1 MGWQKRFIPGS
12 GTVPRKKS
20 KATIRSS
27 GITGLPFELS
37 LESSS
42 ETDKFHRRQDK
53 EALKKFN
60 NDVVQWTS
68 DVETALKS
76 SVRSLVKRNVSLS
89 DSITGRVFYDSKYAR
104 EANRIGFA
112 FDRHGVYI
120 HRGAGKGQGGTST
133 TSVWINRHG
142 ERKSRAPES
151 TGKQGTGKRQPIL
164 WFNPV
169 VAARLPQLA
178 DLVSDYSAT
187 MQVDIVR
194 NIFID

>member
-1 MGWQKRFIPGS
+1 MGVMKKLSMER
-12 GTVPRKKS
+12 KS
-20 KATIRSS
+20 KSTVRSS

-42 ETDKFHRRQDK
+42 EADKFSRKQDK
-53 EALKKFN
+53 EALAAFN
-60 NDVVQWTS
+60 KSVQQWTS
-68 DVETALKS
+68 DAETALKA

-89 DSITGRVFYDSKYAR
+89 DSISGRVFFDRKYGK

-133 TSVWINRHG
+133 TSTWINKHG
-142 ERKSRAPES
+142 KRMRRAPES
-151 TGKQGTGKRQPIL
+151 TGLQGTGKRQPIE
-164 WFNPV
+164 WFNPII
-169 VAARLPQLA
+169 RGRIEKLR
-178 DLVSDYSAT
+178 DMVSDYSAT
-187 MQVDIVR
+187 MQLNIVR